1 MKLSRTATAGLIAA
15 AALTGCNTS
24 DALVPPMEIGDG
36 GQPVSESEVAQSSQ
50 AAYAEPSY
58 GQSTAFS
65 EQGYAPRPQNSLEAQ
80 AAALASG
87 QSNPVASPPLSDGS
101 SNVDAYPQAPAAT
114 QQLAPAEGP
123 LMPPPG
129 AEEAQPVAPQQ
140 PAQQAPLQQPPIQQA
155 AGQPASGQQAAPV
168 QPAHAALAPAGAAGT
183 IRFLPIIGA
192 PVQSITP
199 LSRQLGAEARAKGL
213 TIKGA
218 SDQAS
223 EHILKGY
230 FSAFGDGQ
238 TVTVVYVWDVLD
250 SSGNRLHRIQGEE
263 KVPSAATDPWVGV
276 PASLMQQIAT
286 KTMGEYTAWRQAR
299 SG

>member
-15 AALTGCNTS
+15 AALTACNTP

-36 GQPVSESEVAQSSQ
+36 GQPVSESDLSQ
-50 AAYAEPSY
+50 NNSQTAYSEPSY
-58 GQSTAFS
+58 SSQSPVLAA
-65 EQGYAPRPQNSLEAQ
+65 QGYAPQPQNSLEAQ

-87 QSNPVASPPLSDGS
+87 QANPVASPPLSDGS
-101 SNVDAYPQAPAAT
+101 STVESYPQAPAAT

-129 AEEAQPVAPQQ
+129 AEESETADTQQ
-140 PAQQAPLQQPPIQQA
+140 PTQQAPLDQD
-155 AGQPASGQQAAPV
+155 AGQQTAPAQS
-168 QPAHAALAPAGAAGT
+168 AHAQSTIAALPPAGAAGT

-218 SDQAS
+218 SDPAS

-230 FSAFGDGQ
+230 FSAFGDGK
-238 TVTVVYVWDVLD
+238 TVTIVYVWDVLD
-250 SSGNRLHRIQGEE
+250 SGGNRLHRIQGEE
-263 KVPSAATDPWVGV
+263 KVASAATDPWVGV

-286 KTMGEYTAWRQAR
+286 KTMGEYTAWRQSR
-299 SG
+299 RG

>member
-50 AAYAEPSY
+50 TAYSEPSY

-87 QSNPVASPPLSDGS
+87 QANPVASPPLSDGS
-101 SNVDAYPQAPAAT
+101 SSVDAYPQAPAAT

-129 AEEAQPVAPQQ
+129 AEEAQPIASQQ
-140 PAQQAPLQQPPIQQA
+140 PAQQAPLQQAAPQA
-155 AGQPASGQQAAPV
+155 ISGEQAAPA
-168 QPAHAALAPAGAAGT
+168 QPTIAALPPAGAAGT

-199 LSRQLGAEARAKGL
+199 LSRQLGAEARAQGL

-218 SDQAS
+218 SDPAS

-250 SSGNRLHRIQGEE
+250 SGGNRLHRIQGEE

-299 SG
+299 RG